1 MCRTSLKW
9 CPTPSN
15 AKIPGQ
21 QWWAREFVPSIY
33 ASATFDR
40 GRGWTCPGCSTE
52 FATLAEYCTHA
63 KMGSE
68 REFRQIGLDGRLKP
82 PAALPMRH
90 QSQPRRYGHPVRAQR
105 LTLALNQELNKAK
118 RRRQHQN
125 GVRRSSQFQGCTR
138 RPAQLLFWYFIIFC
152 IFLFFWKINGIKLPL
167 QSLQLYLKVPPPQP
181 AAILN
186 S

>member
-9 CPTPSN
+9 CP
-15 AKIPGQ
+15 
-21 QWWAREFVPSIY
+21 SIY
-33 ASATFDR
+33 VIATFDR
-40 GRGWTCPGCSTE
+40 GRGWACPGCSTE

-90 QSQPRRYGHPVRAQR
+90 QSQPRRYSHPVRAQR

-138 RPAQLLFWYFIIFC
+138 RRSFFFGILLYFVYIYFC
-152 IFLFFWKINGIKLPL
+152 FLENKRN
-167 QSLQLYLKVPPPQP
+167 QATTSVVTVVP
-181 AAILN
+181 
-186 S
+186 